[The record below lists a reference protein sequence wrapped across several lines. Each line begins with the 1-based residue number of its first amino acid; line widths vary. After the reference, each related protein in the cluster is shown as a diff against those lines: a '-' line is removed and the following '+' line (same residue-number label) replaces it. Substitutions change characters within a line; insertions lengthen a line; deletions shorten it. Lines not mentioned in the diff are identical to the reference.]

1 MVGAF
6 ATVVVTLTLTVVGGV
21 APPIFGNGVVTVLGI
36 VVAGSVVNDNA
47 AFFCR
52 TVVTVESSLSLD
64 PPPHAANPK
73 IPVTMT
79 AETALALNILKLLV
93 VSNKRIQR
101 HMTDSKGYGN
111 APIKETM
118 SAASA
123 GPRSS

>member
-79 AETALALNILKLLV
+79 AETALALNMCIFFLDL
-93 VSNKRIQR
+93 
-101 HMTDSKGYGN
+101 
-111 APIKETM
+111 
-118 SAASA
+118 
-123 GPRSS
+123 